1 MANNC
6 YNYIKITGDRAQLK
20 KLYKDFVLDPKSG
33 CDSGFDIYENLRHK
47 YQKEFKNDA
56 KWFDMDIDFQDK
68 DEITISGD
76 SAWCPCL
83 DIFTKISEKFPK
95 LSINYSYEEMG
106 CDFSGWADIKD
117 GVCDDNCFTYWEGI
131 IKRDGEEEAMYNV
144 IENELECYETEE
156 ELVESTMYLAFSEEC
171 KLEILEEYKAS
182 LS

>member
-6 YNYIKITGDRAQLK
+6 YNYIKITGDKAQLK
-20 KLYKDFVLDPKSG
+20 KLYKDFVLYPKSG
-33 CDSGFDIYENLRHK
+33 CDSGYDIYENICHK
-47 YQKEFKNDA
+47 YGKCGNDGR
-56 KWFDMDIDFQDK
+56 WFDMDVDYQDK

-83 DIFTKISEKFPK
+83 EIFTKISEKFPK

-106 CDFSGWADIKD
+106 CNFSGWADIKG

-131 IKRDGEEEAMYNV
+131 IKREGEEEAMFIV

-156 ELVESTMYLAFSEEC
+156 ELIESTMYSAFSEKC
-171 KLEILEEYKAS
+171 KLEILEEYKSS
-182 LS
+182 LV